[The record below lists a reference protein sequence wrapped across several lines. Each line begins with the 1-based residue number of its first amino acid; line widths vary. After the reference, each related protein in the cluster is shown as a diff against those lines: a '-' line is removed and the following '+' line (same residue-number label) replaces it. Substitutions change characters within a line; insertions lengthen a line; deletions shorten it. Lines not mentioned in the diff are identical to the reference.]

1 MAPPK
6 NVRADGTYMIVADN
20 NDNPKLGAKI
30 LSDGRESLFLDYY
43 LGYQINDDGK
53 LKLRRRRE
61 TLKLYLWQAP
71 RDPSERAHNKSVLE
85 LAKKIRFERSQNLI
99 AQSQGYRLK
108 KDEVDDILA
117 WMDDY
122 AEKYTKADVRIIKG
136 AIQHFKSYLSEVPGF
151 SAESALNPASLTPE
165 LVRGYAEW
173 LKAHFN
179 GEGPA
184 STLARFRK
192 ILRQAYK
199 DEIFHRDPGQGI
211 RIHVD
216 TGALRKDIL
225 SADEITRL
233 IATHYHGENPEIRRA
248 FIFCLYT
255 GLRFVDVRSI
265 TWRSIDFANGVI
277 RLTQSKTGGEVAIP
291 MAESL
296 RNIIGQPDKD
306 TPRTASV
313 FRLPSST
320 MCLKALRNWT
330 KNAGID
336 KHITWHCARHSFAV
350 NILNNGANIKTVSSL
365 LGHRSLIMTEKYTR
379 AIDSLKQAAI
389 NSLPE
394 IKL

>member
-136 AIQHFKSYLSEVPGF
+136 AIQHFKSYLSEVPGL

-199 DEIFHRDPGQGI
+199 DEIFHRVRVKASAFMLTLAPCA
-211 RIHVD
+211 RIFSAPMKSRALSPRTITGKIQKSAEPSYSVYIPACVSLMSGPSL
-216 TGALRKDIL
+216 GAL
-225 SADEITRL
+225 
-233 IATHYHGENPEIRRA
+233 
-248 FIFCLYT
+248 
-255 GLRFVDVRSI
+255 
-265 TWRSIDFANGVI
+265 
-277 RLTQSKTGGEVAIP
+277 
-291 MAESL
+291 
-296 RNIIGQPDKD
+296 
-306 TPRTASV
+306 
-313 FRLPSST
+313 ST
-320 MCLKALRNWT
+320 LQ
-330 KNAGID
+330 
-336 KHITWHCARHSFAV
+336 
-350 NILNNGANIKTVSSL
+350 
-365 LGHRSLIMTEKYTR
+365 TE
-379 AIDSLKQAAI
+379 
-389 NSLPE
+389 
-394 IKL
+394 